1 VPSRVEGVLLGAL
14 EELCHARDRVA
25 VLLLVMRVAAD
36 LASRGMLMEVEGDH
50 LKVLG
55 RFGMAAA
62 AAEETLPLDK
72 DSLPARAF
80 WSARLQHAKCPSAG
94 AVPASLGEPPKGD
107 AIAIPLQGADGII
120 AVIYADSGPEG
131 GTLPELRPLIAVA
144 GAARMALAGLLA
156 LRP

>member
-1 VPSRVEGVLLGAL
+1 VEGVLLGAL

-25 VLLLVMRVAAD
+25 ILLLVMRVAGD

-55 RFGMAAA
+55 RFGVPGGGG
-62 AAEETLPLDK
+62 EETLPLDK

-80 WSARLQHAKCPSAG
+80 WSARLQHATCPASA
-94 AVPASLGEPPKGD
+94 ALPASLGDPPGGD
-107 AIAIPLQGADGII
+107 AIAIPLQGPDGIT
-120 AVIYADSGPEG
+120 AVIYADSGPQG

-156 LRP
+156 LRS